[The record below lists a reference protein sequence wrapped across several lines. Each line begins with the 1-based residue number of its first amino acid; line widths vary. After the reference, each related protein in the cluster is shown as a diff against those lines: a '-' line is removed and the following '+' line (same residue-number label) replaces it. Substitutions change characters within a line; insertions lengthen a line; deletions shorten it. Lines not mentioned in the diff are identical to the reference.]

1 MAKKEKTKKV
11 ITKLN
16 AAAKLK
22 PDNAEIHF
30 ELALNYEVS
39 FVGAIVILKQ

>member
-1 MAKKEKTKKV
+1 MAKKEKIKKV
-11 ITKLN
+11 ITELN

-30 ELALNYEVS
+30 ELALNHEVS
-39 FVGAIVILKQ
+39 FVWAIVVLK